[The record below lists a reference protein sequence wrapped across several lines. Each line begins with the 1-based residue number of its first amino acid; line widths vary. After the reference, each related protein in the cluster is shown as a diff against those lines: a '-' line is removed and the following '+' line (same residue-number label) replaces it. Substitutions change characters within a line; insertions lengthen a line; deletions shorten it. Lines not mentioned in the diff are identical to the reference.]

1 MRQNGNERNE
11 PKGFTLIELLVASF
25 LFSFLSGIAVNFV
38 LSGIDAQRNVL
49 SQQTLSSQMSYV
61 AEYMSRALRQA
72 GKELRNPPQCLGRYG
87 TNYDIRANGTAVAFI
102 GRQGQQTV
110 CREFFL
116 ESGILKE
123 RIAGGVAESLT
134 PA

>member
-49 SQQTLSSQMSYV
+49 SQQTLSSQMSYA
-61 AEYMSRALRQA
+61 AEYMTRAL
-72 GKELRNPPQCLGRYG
+72 
-87 TNYDIRANGTAVAFI
+87 
-102 GRQGQQTV
+102 
-110 CREFFL
+110 
-116 ESGILKE
+116 
-123 RIAGGVAESLT
+123 
-134 PA
+134 